1 MSEII
6 ELIKNKDTE
15 IKKIDELIKK
25 TKDTKTIEELISK
38 KNDLINEK
46 LKLTNILIEF
56 QTISNIK
63 INHII
68 KPNKRKISDE
78 ENELKEIKSETHV
91 GYLKNVNGETK
102 KLNKNISSIESEESD
117 NIVEKNHNIN
127 NDNLDIDMDID
138 KDEIL
143 GSEHKGDNKI
153 IKIRKKKEKKINKNN
168 IFKKIEENKVI
179 DKLDIGTNFDFSKY
193 NVKYTWEDKDFIT
206 EYIKKKESTLISN
219 YIL

>member
-1 MSEII
+1 
-6 ELIKNKDTE
+6 
-15 IKKIDELIKK
+15 
-25 TKDTKTIEELISK
+25 
-38 KNDLINEK
+38 
-46 LKLTNILIEF
+46 
-56 QTISNIK
+56 
-63 INHII
+63 
-68 KPNKRKISDE
+68 
-78 ENELKEIKSETHV
+78 
-91 GYLKNVNGETK
+91 
-102 KLNKNISSIESEESD
+102 
-117 NIVEKNHNIN
+117 
-127 NDNLDIDMDID
+127 MDID

-168 IFKKIEENKVI
+168 IFKKIEETKVI